1 MILIYRLLINLILI
15 FSPII
20 IFVRLIYK
28 KEDSKR
34 FLEKF
39 TIFSQ
44 KRKKGTLIWFH
55 AVSVGELISIIPLV
69 KKLEK
74 NKKISQI
81 LITSTTLT
89 SSTLFTNFK
98 FKKTIH
104 QYFPIDNNYL
114 TKRFIRY

>member
-20 IFVRLIYK
+20 IFIRLIYK
-28 KEDSKR
+28 KEDPKR
-34 FLEKF
+34 FLENF
-39 TIFSQ
+39 TLFSQ

-74 NKKISQI
+74 NNKISQI
-81 LITSTTLT
+81 LITTTLT
-89 SSTLFTNFK
+89 SSALFKILNL
-98 FKKTIH
+98 KK
-104 QYFPIDNNYL
+104 Q
-114 TKRFIRY
+114 FINIFLSIIIILQKDL